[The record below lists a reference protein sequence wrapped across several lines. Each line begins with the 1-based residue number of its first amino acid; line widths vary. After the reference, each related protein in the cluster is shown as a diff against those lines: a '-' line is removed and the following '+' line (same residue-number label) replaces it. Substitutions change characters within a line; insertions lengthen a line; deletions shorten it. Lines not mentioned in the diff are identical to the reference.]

1 MLNNDAK
8 RELNKYVSDFVTDA
22 LSNNYAVIKDSMA
35 GTIRDKLNTNLKGTT
50 DDEIMDYVYD
60 LIKSDPRIH
69 FYGIGEAYN
78 YNGRFEA
85 ITDNPIITS
94 KIFDNPFDAVH
105 EHK

>member
-22 LSNNYAVIKDSMA
+22 LSNNYAVIKDSMV
-35 GTIRDKLNTNLKGTT
+35 GTIRDKLNINLEEAT
-50 DDEIMDYVYD
+50 DNEIMDYVYD